1 MSHSQKFLR
10 QRKFLLVLP
19 VLVVPF
25 LCMFFWALGGG
36 NGEAAV
42 AQTNLPKGLNVKL
55 PDAQLKEEK
64 GVDKMSLYSQADKD
78 SMLLKQEMQLDPYYK
93 DSVNTTA
100 AKTNPVFP
108 VNTNEQRVNEK
119 LQQLQAVIN
128 QPPEQKYAPPVTAS
142 ADVDRLQKMM
152 QVMQHDNE
160 GNGELKQLNGMMDK
174 LLDLQHP
181 ERVKEQSLKN
191 KEQAFVV
198 SLTDSTKR
206 AKGFYALDDNL
217 SKGNQNAIE
226 AIIPETQTLTA
237 GATVK
242 LVLLND
248 VFINGILVPHN
259 SFVFGTASLNNER
272 LRIIVASLRYLNNI
286 LPVSLEV
293 YDMDG
298 LAGIYVP
305 GSINRDVA
313 KESSDNAI
321 NSLGFTT
328 LDPSLG
334 AQAAGAGIQ
343 TAKALLSKKARL
355 VKVTIKA
362 GYQILLKDNNKN

>member
-10 QRKFLLVLP
+10 QRKFLVVLP
-19 VLVVPF
+19 LIVVPF
-25 LCMFFWALGGG
+25 LSLFFWALGGG
-36 NGEAAV
+36 KGEEAV
-42 AQTNLPKGLNVKL
+42 AQTNITKGLNLKL
-55 PDAQLKEEK
+55 PDAQIKEEK
-64 GVDKMSLYSQADKD
+64 GTDKMSLYSQADKD

-93 DSVNTTA
+93 DNVA
-100 AKTNPVFP
+100 VPAKTSPAFP
-108 VNTNEQRVNEK
+108 MNSNEQRVNEK

-128 QPPEQKYAPPVTAS
+128 QPQEQKYAAVSPAP
-142 ADVDRLQKMM
+142 DIDRLQKMM
-152 QVMQHDNE
+152 QVMQHE
-160 GNGELKQLNGMMDK
+160 SESNGEMKQLNGMMDK

-191 KEQAFVV
+191 REQAFVV
-198 SLTDSTKR
+198 SLTDTTKR
-206 AKGFYALDDNL
+206 MKGFYALNDNL
-217 SKGNQNAIE
+217 SKGIQNSIA

-242 LVLLND
+242 LLLLND
-248 VFINGILVPHN
+248 IFINGILVPHN
-259 SFVFGTASLNNER
+259 SFVFGTASLSNER
-272 LRIIVASLRYLNNI
+272 LKVTIASLRYLNNI

-313 KESSDNAI
+313 KESSDNTI
-321 NSLGFTT
+321 NSLGLTT

-343 TAKALLSKKARL
+343 TAKTLLSKKVRL

-362 GYQILLKDNNKN
+362 GYLVLLKDNNKN